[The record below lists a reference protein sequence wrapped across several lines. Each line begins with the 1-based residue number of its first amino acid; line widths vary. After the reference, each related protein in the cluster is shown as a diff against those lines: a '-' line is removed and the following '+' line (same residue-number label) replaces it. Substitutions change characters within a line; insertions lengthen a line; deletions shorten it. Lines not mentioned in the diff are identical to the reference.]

1 MRLISGE
8 EMDGRP
14 LIGLTRSEAEHL
26 ADRVNAAIGGLAGY
40 SPVPFAGVA

>member
-1 MRLISGE
+1 MAFDLPA

-14 LIGLTRSEAEHL
+14 LIGLTRSEAERL
-26 ADRVNAAIGGLAGY
+26 ADRANAAIGGQAGH